1 MLGITWTRGHV
12 CRSAGQ
18 LRNGGGGRNACL
30 TGPSSLHKPARVTVP
45 LGERAPNADLVGLPE
60 QNVDMADPKK
70 RLIVVGDRVL
80 IQPEEGEDRTKV
92 GLYLPATA
100 VDSQAVQGGAVLAT
114 GPGNALSAPTEVD
127 EEPWKTGAPEP
138 RYVPLQARIG
148 DYAIFFRRAAVEITF
163 EGDRY
168 LVVPQAA
175 ILTLVREEDEQDDDL
190 VLL

>member
-1 MLGITWTRGHV
+1 M
-12 CRSAGQ
+12 SD
-18 LRNGGGGRNACL
+18 
-30 TGPSSLHKPARVTVP
+30 S
-45 LGERAPNADLVGLPE
+45 
-60 QNVDMADPKK
+60 KK

-100 VDSQAVQGGAVLAT
+100 VDNQAVQGGKVVAT
-114 GPGNALSAPTEVD
+114 GPGNAVSAPTELD
-127 EEPWKTGAPEP
+127 QEPWKIGGSEP

-175 ILTLVREEDEQDDDL
+175 ILTLVRDDDEEDGAAF
-190 VLL
+190 